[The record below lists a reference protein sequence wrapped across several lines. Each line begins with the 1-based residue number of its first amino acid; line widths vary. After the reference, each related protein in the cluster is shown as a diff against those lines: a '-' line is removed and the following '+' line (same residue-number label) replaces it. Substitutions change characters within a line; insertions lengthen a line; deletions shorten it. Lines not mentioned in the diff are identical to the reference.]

1 MIWREIPAV
10 GIVFVGIP
18 EVARPRVRHDRRPGR
33 IAPLDVVGHEDLV
46 LEREVDR
53 PGVEWAGQVVGGDE
67 TELVVVV
74 DDVGRGDP
82 GVRVEA
88 RRSDGVVVIPLE
100 TGSLGVGVVVLGLV
114 GRHDLALS
122 QHGVVDEA
130 RAFVAGGIPPGVGT
144 TIARPGDVAAMQVDV
159 GPVVRELG
167 AHDRAIDG
175 QDVAV
180 GQMIA
185 ERELDRCPALDGDDS
200 AEVPEVRCA
209 SLAEAPQSRGVGQ
222 VGMQLIRVLADP
234 DGVVGHAR
242 LPPGLDD
249 GVGLGDG
256 NVRPRHA
263 ERTDELAQPVAV

>member
-1 MIWREIPAV
+1 MR
-10 GIVFVGIP
+10 G
-18 EVARPRVRHDRRPGR
+18 RPSGGRV
-33 IAPLDVVGHEDLV
+33 
-46 LEREVDR
+46 
-53 PGVEWAGQVVGGDE
+53 AGQVVGGDE

-82 GVRVEA
+82 GIGVQTCRA
-88 RRSDGVVVIPLE
+88 DGMVVVPDE
-100 TGSLGVGVVVLGLV
+100 TGALAVGVVVLGLV

-122 QHGVVDEA
+122 QHRIVDEA
-130 RAFVAGGIPPGVGT
+130 RALVAGGIPPGVGT

-159 GPVVRELG
+159 GPVVREFG

-180 GQMIA
+180 GKMIA
-185 ERELDRCPALDGDDS
+185 ERDLDGCPTLDGDDS
-200 AEVPEVRCA
+200 AEVPEVRRA

-234 DGVVGHAR
+234 DRVVGHAR
-242 LPPGLDD
+242 LPPRLDD